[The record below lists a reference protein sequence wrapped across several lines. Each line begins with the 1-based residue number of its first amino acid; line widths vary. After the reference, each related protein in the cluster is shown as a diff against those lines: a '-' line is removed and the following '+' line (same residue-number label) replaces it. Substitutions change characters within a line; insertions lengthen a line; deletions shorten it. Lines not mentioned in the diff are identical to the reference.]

1 MGGTV
6 PDPRASSKLRRMEL
20 SDLTPDED
28 VVLLGLLRTIVTA
41 DGKYTD
47 AEKRGVDRIREA
59 LGAERFDA
67 AMQAASSRFASQDAL
82 KEAAK
87 GVTRQSA
94 RAAIF
99 AVLSDVAAD
108 DGMDDTEMKPL
119 NWLASWWDL
128 AR

>member
-1 MGGTV
+1 
-6 PDPRASSKLRRMEL
+6 MEL
-20 SDLTPDED
+20 RDLTPDED
-28 VVLLGLLRTIVTA
+28 VVLLGLLREVVTA

-47 AEKRGVDRIREA
+47 TEKRGVGRVREA
-59 LGAERFDA
+59 LGEARFDA
-67 AMQAASSRFASQDAL
+67 AMQTANLRFAAPGAL

-87 GVTRQSA
+87 TLTRQPA

-108 DGMDDTEMKPL
+108 DGMAESEMKPL